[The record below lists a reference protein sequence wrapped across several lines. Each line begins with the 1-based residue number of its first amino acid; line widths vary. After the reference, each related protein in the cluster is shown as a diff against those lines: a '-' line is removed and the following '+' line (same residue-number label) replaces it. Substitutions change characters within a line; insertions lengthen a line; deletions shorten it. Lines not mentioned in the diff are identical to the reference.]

1 MAVSKD
7 INCVIEYKKGDLN
20 SKALEKF
27 YKNLEKHN
35 VTVGIH
41 KEEGAKQYG
50 NGETIGKIA
59 RIQEFGWTQTV
70 EKLRRFKSPH
80 TDEWFT
86 FKKGWKIEIPARPF
100 VRIFNDKKEKQE
112 ITKTFK
118 NQIGL
123 YLKKIDATA
132 VFKGV
137 GDFARLRMKERI
149 MSHKVKAYWK
159 NGKPDGISSYS
170 NTKTTRRYKGSNT
183 PLYLSGTLFGSIKS
197 EVH

>member
-1 MAVSKD
+1 MAINKD

-41 KEEGAKQYG
+41 KEEGTKQYA
-50 NGETIGKIA
+50 NGQTVIKNA
-59 RIQEFGWTQTV
+59 CIQEFGNTQIV
-70 EKLRRFKSPH
+70 EKLRRFKSPY
-80 TDEWFT
+80 TDKWFT
-86 FKKGWKIEIPARPF
+86 FKEGWKIEIPARPF

-123 YLKKIDATA
+123 YLKKFDATA

-137 GDFARLRMKERI
+137 GDFARLRMRERI
-149 MSHKVKAYWK
+149 IDHKVKAHWGK
-159 NGKPDGISSYS
+159 GKPDGISSYS
-170 NTKTTRRYKGSNT
+170 NTKTTQRYKGSNT
-183 PLYLSGTLFGSIKS
+183 PLYLSGTLFNAIKS
-197 EVH
+197 KVH